1 MLPRLLVAND
11 LPGLGKVALASSLP
25 LMAAC
30 QVETAILP
38 TVLLSSHTGGFK
50 QLRIDDYTV
59 GMTGFLEQWQNLGIA
74 FDGLVTGYL
83 KNSQQIDLILEFAN
97 AKQLPLFVDPIMGD
111 KGCFYQGFDQGHANH
126 MRRLCQNADVIIPN
140 LTEAAFLTKTAY
152 LEKDYQ
158 SSQVERLLKKLA
170 ALGPSYIV
178 LTGVTFEADKIG
190 LAIYDRTKDKVVYL
204 MAKHY
209 PQHFY
214 GTGDILT
221 AILSSAYFRGISLE
235 KSGRLALD
243 FLNEVMMT
251 TLALERDLRYG
262 LCYEPHLLDL
272 IKNYQLSIIIR
283 GEKMKKEE
291 LRRLIEVS
299 LFAALILVS
308 VQFLRIQVGPQFVH
322 LGNALVVIAVLVF
335 GSGFGALAAALGLG
349 LFDIFNGYAAEVW
362 ITILE
367 SLLVCYVLHLVYE
380 KAMKAND
387 KTGNYF
393 YCWTNCCGNEDYSQ
407 SF

>member
-1 MLPRLLVAND
+1 MLPHLLVAND

-251 TLALERDLRYG
+251 TQALERDLRYG

-272 IKNYQLSIIIR
+272 IKNYQLLLE
-283 GEKMKKEE
+283 EKK
-291 LRRLIEVS
+291 
-299 LFAALILVS
+299 
-308 VQFLRIQVGPQFVH
+308 
-322 LGNALVVIAVLVF
+322 
-335 GSGFGALAAALGLG
+335 
-349 LFDIFNGYAAEVW
+349 
-362 ITILE
+362 
-367 SLLVCYVLHLVYE
+367 
-380 KAMKAND
+380 
-387 KTGNYF
+387 
-393 YCWTNCCGNEDYSQ
+393 
-407 SF
+407 

>member
-97 AKQLPLFVDPIMGD
+97 AKQLPL
-111 KGCFYQGFDQGHANH
+111 
-126 MRRLCQNADVIIPN
+126 ADVIIPN

-272 IKNYQLSIIIR
+272 IKNYQLLLE
-283 GEKMKKEE
+283 EKK
-291 LRRLIEVS
+291 
-299 LFAALILVS
+299 
-308 VQFLRIQVGPQFVH
+308 
-322 LGNALVVIAVLVF
+322 
-335 GSGFGALAAALGLG
+335 
-349 LFDIFNGYAAEVW
+349 
-362 ITILE
+362 
-367 SLLVCYVLHLVYE
+367 
-380 KAMKAND
+380 
-387 KTGNYF
+387 
-393 YCWTNCCGNEDYSQ
+393 
-407 SF
+407 